1 MARRMLIPRPMRS
14 LLAVALVAA
23 SASAASAGTYLGL
36 GIGTSA
42 SGHVGNDA
50 SSQGDDGN
58 RTEKVLLGF
67 RFGNLSIEGAAMR
80 FTQDYRNESHD
91 GTSLSAAL
99 KYSLPL
105 GNGFEVFGRGGL
117 QRTDLS
123 GMSTDLTGEGWLL
136 GGGVEYRM
144 NLGVTGASLFV
155 DYTHNST
162 SFQPDPHQPSIDE
175 SAAMWMAGA
184 TLAL

>member
-1 MARRMLIPRPMRS
+1 MRAL
-14 LLAVALVAA
+14 LLATALVAA
-23 SASAASAGTYLGL
+23 SATAASADTYLGL
-36 GIGTSA
+36 GIGTAA
-42 SGHVGNDA
+42 SGHVGTDA
-50 SSQGDDGN
+50 SSQGNDGN
-58 RTEKVLLGF
+58 RTGKLLLGF
-67 RFGNLSIEGAAMR
+67 RFGNLSVEGGAMR
-80 FTQDYRNESHD
+80 FTQGYRNEAHD

-123 GMSTDLTGEGWLL
+123 GMSSDLTGNGWLL
-136 GGGVEYRM
+136 GGGFEYRL
-144 NLGVTGASLFV
+144 NLGVTAASLFV

-162 SFQPDPHQPSIDE
+162 TFQPDPHQPAIDE
-175 SAAMWMAGA
+175 TASMWMAGA